1 MRSQVEQDDNRLFAA
16 AEFRRR
22 TNMGRTKEWELR
34 RAGRLRAVMIGH
46 RINYTMSELRRILA
60 EGTEGVRHV

>member
-1 MRSQVEQDDNRLFAA
+1 MRSQLDQDEGRLVPA
-16 AEFRRR
+16 AELRRC

-34 RAGRLRAVMIGH
+34 RAGRLRAVMVGH
-46 RINYTMSELRRILA
+46 RVNYTVSELRRILA